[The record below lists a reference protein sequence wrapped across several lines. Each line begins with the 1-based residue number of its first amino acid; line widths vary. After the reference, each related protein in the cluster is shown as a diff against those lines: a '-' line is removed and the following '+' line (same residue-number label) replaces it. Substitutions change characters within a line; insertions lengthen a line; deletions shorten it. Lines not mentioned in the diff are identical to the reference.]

1 MSKHFISFLSH
12 TCKAIP
18 MVFAGRYERGNA
30 EYSRRVAHYYPA
42 DGVIDIGSFSY
53 DFASYLGDYGLV
65 FKLYKRNT
73 TRAIVKSTTTS
84 IDHGEAAQEVERRR
98 AAL

>member
-1 MSKHFISFLSH
+1 MSKHFITFLSH
-12 TCKAIP
+12 TCRAIP
-18 MVFAGRYERGNA
+18 MAFAGRYERGNA
-30 EYSRRVAHYYPA
+30 EYQSRVAHYYPP

-53 DFASYLGDYGLV
+53 DLASYLGDYALV

-73 TRAIVKSTTTS
+73 ARAIVDRTS
-84 IDHGEAAQEVERRR
+84 KEIEHGEATQEVERRR